1 MRRGKLGKKLIQ
13 KQDNQTN
20 REIRTQSSVKA
31 FGSLMERSYP
41 AGYPVIQL
49 SSGRSSFLMDHTAS
63 CTGKVFFSVWYQS
76 ISFLRG
82 QCLRPE
88 VS

>member
-1 MRRGKLGKKLIQ
+1 MEEARSETGSSNKLRDKNARISKRQ
-13 KQDNQTN
+13 W
-20 REIRTQSSVKA
+20 QSHGEK
-31 FGSLMERSYP
+31 YP
-41 AGYPVIQL
+41 AG
-49 SSGRSSFLMDHTAS
+49 SGRSSFLTRHTAS
-63 CTGKVFFSVWYQS
+63 YTGKVFFSIWHLS